1 MLDKAKIKEMLGDL
15 NYLKFWSD
23 DPDYEHL
30 HIPKMLTG
38 LAKAELEDKEPKH
51 IKLSVPMEQVAKF
64 VTPDSQNN
72 YLVHLA
78 QMLEKNPEI
87 GAYALML
94 SNGNVRCVKLSIWG
108 SDSLVNSCTG
118 ALEIAKDTAVQESI
132 ECELL
137 KNLVNIKQ

>member
-1 MLDKAKIKEMLGDL
+1 MLDKAKIKEMLDGL
-15 NYLKFWSD
+15 NYLKFWND

-38 LAKAELEDKEPKH
+38 LAKVELEEKAPKH

-64 VTPDSQNN
+64 VTPDSKNN
-72 YLVHLA
+72 YMVPLA
-78 QMLEKNPEI
+78 QMLETNPEI

-108 SDSLVNSCTG
+108 TDSLVNSCTG
-118 ALEIAKDTAVQESI
+118 ALEIAKDTEAQESI